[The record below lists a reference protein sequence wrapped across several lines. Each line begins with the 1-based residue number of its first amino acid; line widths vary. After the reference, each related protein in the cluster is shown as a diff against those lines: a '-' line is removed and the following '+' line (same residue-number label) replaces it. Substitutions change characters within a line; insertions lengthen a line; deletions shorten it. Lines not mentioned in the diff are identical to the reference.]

1 MTTPAEIQAHFVDTA
16 RQLREDFTGGE
27 PRDQNGCLRKVV
39 QPALLGLMDG
49 SISTLAPLFAGVFAT
64 HNPRTGFLIGAAA
77 AVGAG
82 ISIGF
87 AEALSDTGEKT
98 GRGTSIYPWHDH
110 RSGNAGGR
118 TSAYSAIHDSASW
131 PRPDCGVHCGR
142 DRADCHCAHPIPLLP
157 YEFLAFGTP
166 GRCGWWPCLCRRDP
180 HRECRV
186 TWRAEAW

>member
-27 PRDQNGCLRKVV
+27 RRDHTGYLRKVV

-64 HNPRTGFLIGAAA
+64 HNPRTGFLVGAAA

-82 ISIGF
+82 ISMGF

-98 GRGTSIYPWHDH
+98 GRGHPFIRGTITGLATLVGGLLHTLPFLIPHLGLALTVAYIVVGIELIAIALIRYRYFRMNLWLSILQVV
-110 RSGNAGGR
+110 AGGGLVFAAGILIG
-118 TSAYSAIHDSASW
+118 SA
-131 PRPDCGVHCGR
+131 G
-142 DRADCHCAHPIPLLP
+142 
-157 YEFLAFGTP
+157 
-166 GRCGWWPCLCRRDP
+166 
-180 HRECRV
+180 
-186 TWRAEAW
+186 